1 MEHGLDAPK
10 YLDGMFS
17 WVLYD
22 KKADRTIAARDPVG
36 ITSFYQG
43 WSSTTPGAVYF
54 ASELK
59 CLFPVCDKIKWF
71 PPGKFLSSVYVNSL
85 VLERVMC
92 IFFTS
97 IPL

>member
-1 MEHGLDAPK
+1 MLPTSDIAHDLTISQYMEHGLDAPK

-43 WSSTTPGAVYF
+43 WSSTTPNAVYF

-59 CLFPVCDKIKWF
+59 CLYPVCDKIEWF
-71 PPGKFLSSVYVNSL
+71 PPGKAHF
-85 VLERVMC
+85 
-92 IFFTS
+92 
-97 IPL
+97 